1 MNLRARLALTLG
13 LLSAVA
19 SVAVAVVG
27 YGVARDQLAFQI
39 DTSLTSFVD
48 GHKAN
53 GGIEARSECD
63 RAQRYNQPGVNDGN
77 DGVGGA
83 PGGRG
88 RGGPGVQDE
97 FDVAGAVMQC
107 FDLDGTVVG
116 STASVPLPVSA
127 DDIAIAKGDKVS
139 GLLRTAGTD
148 DKAYRI
154 VTMRVAGVGGLQVAR
169 SLEEAESVLGSL
181 RVRLALLAL
190 AAIVGAVLTGWFLAR
205 RISRPVTGL
214 AAVAEDI
221 AASGRLDRDVPV
233 APGADETARLSRAFA
248 TMVDALR
255 RSRDQQQ
262 QLVQDAGHE
271 LRTPLTS
278 ARTNINTLRRHK
290 DLPAEQREQIL
301 ADVDVELR
309 ELTAMANELVA
320 LAMDPGDD
328 EPQQQVDLAE
338 IAGRAVERSRRRSQ
352 RTIVTSFVPSPVV
365 GRPRQ
370 LRRAID
376 NLLDNANKFSSPD
389 GTIEVT
395 VVDGRLQVRDHGPG
409 IPPADLPHVFDRFYR
424 STASRTLPGSGLGL
438 AIVQATMANHGGRA
452 LAANHP
458 EGGAVLTLELLD

>member
-1 MNLRARLALTLG
+1 VNLRARLALTLG

-27 YGVARDQLAFQI
+27 YGVARDQLSRQI
-39 DTSLTSFVD
+39 DTSLTTFVEGHRAND
-48 GHKAN
+48 GV
-53 GGIEARSECD
+53 EARSECD
-63 RAQRYNQPGVNDGN
+63 RTQRYGQPDGA
-77 DGVGGA
+77 DGDLDSDDGK
-83 PGGRG
+83 PG
-88 RGGPGVQDE
+88 RGGQGVQDE

-107 FDLDGTVVG
+107 FKMDGTVLG
-116 STASVPLPVSA
+116 STAIVPLPVSA
-127 DDIAIAKGDKVS
+127 DDLAIARGEKPS

-148 DKAYRI
+148 DRAYRI

-181 RVRLALLAL
+181 RWRLALLAL
-190 AAIVGAVLTGWFLAR
+190 TAIVGAVLTGWFVAR

-233 APGADETARLSRAFA
+233 APGADETARLGRAFA

-290 DLPAEQREQIL
+290 DLPVEQREQIL
-301 ADVDVELR
+301 SDVDVELR
-309 ELTAMANELVA
+309 ELTALANELVA
-320 LAMDPGDD
+320 LAMDAGDD
-328 EPQQQVDLAE
+328 EPQQQVDLAD
-338 IAGRAVERSRRRSQ
+338 IAGRAVERARRRSQ
-352 RTIVTSFVPSPVV
+352 RPIVTSFAPSPVV

-376 NLLDNANKFSSPD
+376 NLLDNATKFSPPD
-389 GTIEVT
+389 GAIEVS

-409 IPPADLPHVFDRFYR
+409 IAPADLPHVFDRFYR

-438 AIVQATMANHGGRA
+438 AIVQATMVNHGGRA

-458 EGGAVLTLELLD
+458 EGGAVLTLELPT